1 MHPLLAIDPG
11 LDPGQIAPV
20 FRRHGRIHLPGFFTA
35 PGGEAVGEALA
46 GPVPWL
52 KSVKIG
58 DTGIDA
64 TMADYEAMPAEQRA
78 AMTAAMREEAK
89 AGFLYRFDKWRL
101 SDDIEAGVRR
111 GGPLAAAEAVYD
123 FLNGET
129 FLAFIRTLTGD
140 PRAAFCD
147 AMGSRYRRGD
157 FLTAHHDA
165 LDGQNRLYA
174 FVLNFTPLW
183 RPDWG
188 GLLLFFDEDGH
199 VSEGYTPAWNA
210 LNLFRVPQ
218 SHAVSPVWEFAAAD
232 RLSITGWVR
241 ARPADA

>member
-1 MHPLLAIDPG
+1 VTASLVIDPG
-11 LDPGQIAPV
+11 LDAARIAPV

-35 PGGEAVGEALA
+35 EGAEAVGKALA

-64 TMADYEAMPAEQRA
+64 TMADYDAMPAEQRA
-78 AMTAAMREEAK
+78 AMQAAMREEART
-89 AGFLYRFDKWRL
+89 GFLYRFDKWRL

-111 GGPLAAAEAVYD
+111 GGALAAAEAVYD
-123 FLNGET
+123 FINGEV

-157 FLTAHHDA
+157 FLTSHHDG
-165 LDGQNRLYA
+165 LEGQNRLYA
-174 FVLNFTPLW
+174 FVFNFTPVW

-188 GLLLFFDEDGH
+188 GLLLFHDDEGH

-218 SHAVSPVWEFAAAD
+218 SHSVSPVWEFAGAD

-241 ARPADA
+241 SRG

>member
-1 MHPLLAIDPG
+1 MNAPLAIDPG
-11 LDPGQIAPV
+11 LDPSQIAPV
-20 FRRHGRIHLPGFFTA
+20 FRRHGRVHLPGFFA
-35 PGGEAVGEALA
+35 GRGGEAVGRALA

-52 KSVKIG
+52 KSIKIG
-58 DTGIDA
+58 DDGLDA
-64 TMADYEAMPAEQRA
+64 SLAEYEALSAEQRA
-78 AMTAAMREEAK
+78 GMDAAMRQEAR

-101 SDDIEAGVRR
+101 SDDIEAGTRH
-111 GGPLAAAEAVYD
+111 GGPLAPAEAVYD
-123 FLNGET
+123 FLNGEA
-129 FLAFIRTLTGD
+129 FLGFIRTLTGD

-157 FLTAHHDA
+157 FLTAHHDE

-199 VSEGYTPAWNA
+199 VSEGYTPAFNA

-218 SHAVSPVWEFAAAD
+218 AHAVSPVWEFAGAD

-241 ARPADA
+241 AR